1 VGPRICDQEAD
12 GGHGGVQLHHLIQGS
27 LVVLI
32 PVATVGIRDGRVAGR
47 AAQDQALDKR
57 ARLVQILNWVGK
69 GEEGVSGD

>member
-1 VGPRICDQEAD
+1 
-12 GGHGGVQLHHLIQGS
+12 
-27 LVVLI
+27 VVLI